1 MATRIPD
8 NAARFRLAE
17 VAELTGGAL
26 VGADRE
32 VAGVITDSRRAA
44 AETLFVA
51 LRGETHDAHRFLP
64 QVAEAG
70 GAALVEKGVACP
82 EGLARVEVEDTLV
95 ALGALGHAW
104 RERFAG
110 RVVAITGSA
119 GKTST
124 KELAAAGLSGAG
136 VSALATEGNLNN
148 RVGVPMTLLTLGDAH
163 EVAVIEA
170 GTSEPGEIATLGA
183 MIAPEIAVVT
193 LVAAAHTQG
202 IGTVEDVFVE
212 KTDLLRARIE
222 GGVGIVNGDDERLR
236 RCEGVRRYGFAEDAD
251 VRVLGWRMDGP
262 RTVARYRLGERELE
276 ASLQL
281 VGEAA
286 ALNGAGALAVAQ
298 ALGVD
303 LEAFCRGM
311 GELAPVAGRMT
322 PRPAGEAL
330 VLDDSYNANPSSV
343 LLALR
348 TAARVAEARGGRL
361 LAVLG
366 DMKELGALSEAKHRE
381 VRAEADAR
389 AARAFFVG
397 PEMAAVGDALEDLE
411 LDALL
416 AAIGPL
422 AAGDVVLVK
431 GSRSMALERVVE
443 ALVAREEAAA

>member
-1 MATRIPD
+1 MS
-8 NAARFRLAE
+8 E
-17 VAELTGGAL
+17 
-26 VGADRE
+26 
-32 VAGVITDSRRAA
+32 
-44 AETLFVA
+44 
-51 LRGETHDAHRFLP
+51 
-64 QVAEAG
+64 AEAKQIERMKAVLEAQK
-70 GAALVEKGVACP
+70 AAF
-82 EGLARVEVEDTLV
+82 RT
-95 ALGALGHAW
+95 
-104 RERFAG
+104 ERHRPLDKRKADLD
-110 RVVAITGSA
+110 RI
-119 GKTST
+119 
-124 KELAAAGLSGAG
+124 AGLCRTNADAIAEAISKDF
-136 VSALATEGNLNN
+136 GNRAREESVIAEIAFVIQDAEHTKKHLVKWAKT
-148 RVGVPMTLLTLGDAH
+148 RKVGVPMTLLTLGDAH